1 MSKPIKFDI
10 YQHVT
15 DRIVAAIENGTAGA
29 WRMPWH
35 YQAPSPENVRGCA
48 MMPQNVA
55 GRPYRGINVWLLMS
69 EKLSKGYSADVWAT
83 YNMWKAAG
91 ANVRKG
97 EKGTLIVFW
106 KQKTVADENDE
117 TKTKKI
123 LLARGYSV
131 FNADQVDNWQP
142 KAKPAKARTVAER
155 IAHAETFFAGI
166 AVPVQHGGNRAC
178 YIPSIDEIR
187 LPTFE
192 QFKAP
197 ADYYATRGHETVH
210 ATGHENRCN
219 REFGKR
225 FADNAYAFEE
235 LVAELGAAYL
245 CAHLELTNDPRP
257 DHAAYVNNW
266 LKVLKGDKKA
276 VFTAASAAQKAVDWI
291 INAAGEAATA
301 EDDDAAELEM
311 AA

>member
-1 MSKPIKFDI
+1 MPAIKFDI

-15 DRIVAAIENGTAGA
+15 DRIVAAIESGNAGT

-35 YQAPSPENVRGCA
+35 FQAPDSVRGFA
-48 MMPQNVA
+48 MRPCNVA
-55 GRPYRGINVWLLMS
+55 GRPYRGINVPLLLS
-69 EKLSKGYSADVWAT
+69 EKMSKGYNSDVWGT
-83 YNMWKAAG
+83 YKAWQAAG

-97 EKGTLIVFW
+97 EKGTVIVFW
-106 KQKTVADENDE
+106 KQLTVTDENDE

-123 LLARGYSV
+123 MMARGYSV
-131 FNADQVDNWQP
+131 FNSDQVENWQP
-142 KAKPAKARTVAER
+142 KAKPAKVRTVADR
-155 IAHAETFFAGI
+155 IEHAETFFAAI
-166 AVPVQHGGNRAC
+166 PVKVEHGGNRAF
-178 YIPSIDEIR
+178 YS
-187 LPTFE
+187 PTFDQIGMPKFE
-192 QFKAP
+192 QFKTP
-197 ADYYATRGHETVH
+197 TDYYSTRGHETTH
-210 ATGHENRCN
+210 ATGHASRCD

-225 FADNAYAFEE
+225 FGDNAYAFEE

-245 CAHLELTNDPRP
+245 CAHLELANEPRA

-276 VFTAASAAQKAVDWI
+276 IFTAASQAQKAIDWVI
-291 INAAGEAATA
+291 EAAGEAAGGA